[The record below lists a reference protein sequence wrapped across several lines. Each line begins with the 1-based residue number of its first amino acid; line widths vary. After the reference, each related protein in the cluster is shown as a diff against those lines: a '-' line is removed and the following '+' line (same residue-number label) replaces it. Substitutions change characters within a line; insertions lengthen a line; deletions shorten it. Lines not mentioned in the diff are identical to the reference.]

1 MTQTITPVAMNTPPR
16 RWQRLPSDGTSYAYW
31 KSDDGCVVE
40 TKPRFRPAIGYS
52 LSVPPA
58 VTGLDRFL
66 YASFR
71 TLREAQE
78 AVRLPVDQLTL
89 LADQEAAARA
99 AFFRNG
105 TSQEAVHA

>member
-1 MTQTITPVAMNTPPR
+1 MTQTMTPVAMNTAPR
-16 RWQRLPSDGTSYAYW
+16 RWKRLPSDGTSYAYC

-40 TKPRFRPAIGYS
+40 TKPRFRSAIDYT

-71 TLREAQE
+71 TVREAQD
-78 AVRLPVDQLTL
+78 AVCIFQSKPPPCWRRVKTDHQRGVLPVQI
-89 LADQEAAARA
+89 
-99 AFFRNG
+99 
-105 TSQEAVHA
+105 

>member
-1 MTQTITPVAMNTPPR
+1 MTQPMTPVAMNTPHR

-40 TKPRFRPAIGYS
+40 TKPRFRPAIGYL

-58 VTGLDRFL
+58 VSGLDQFL

-71 TLREAQE
+71 TLREAQD

-89 LADQEAAARA
+89 IADQEAAAHA
-99 AFFRNG
+99 ALKEIG
-105 TSQEAVHA
+105 TSTTPPA